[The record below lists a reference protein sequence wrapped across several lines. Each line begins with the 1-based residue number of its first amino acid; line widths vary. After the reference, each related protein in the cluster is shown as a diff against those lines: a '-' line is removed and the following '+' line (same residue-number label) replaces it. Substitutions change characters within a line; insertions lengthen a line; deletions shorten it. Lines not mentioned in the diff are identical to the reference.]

1 MAEGTALRYSPAF
14 ASSFVTRRLNLFDG
28 DTHMTRALAAT
39 LVGVLVLVC
48 SPLAQSGGGRLQI
61 SWIDVEGGASTLFKA
76 PNGQSLLFDTGFP
89 GNDDRDAKRIAAA
102 AKAMGLTRIDHVVIS
117 HWHGDHV
124 GGLPALAK
132 LIPIGTFYDH
142 GDGVEQA
149 DRPLYE
155 GYKVLAGTHRHIVKP
170 GETITLG
177 DVRVRV
183 LVGEGPVI
191 ANAVN
196 GGTTNPLCTNAV
208 RQEPAPPENIRM
220 VGLAINYGP
229 FKMATLGDADW
240 SRELELACPVNKL
253 GRINLYTMN
262 RHGSL
267 DNSGAPALL
276 GAIQPQVIVVNN
288 GPRKGLG
295 QKVDVK
301 YVTRQGE
308 TPAPYELNSYLRL
321 AKLPGIEGIWQAH
334 KSLLDADPAHNTTP
348 DMIANLDEG
357 AADQAY
363 TITAAV
369 SADGTFT
376 VTNSRNGFAKTYR
389 AR

>member
-1 MAEGTALRYSPAF
+1 MKWTQRF
-14 ASSFVTRRLNLFDG
+14 NLLDG

-39 LVGVLVLVC
+39 FVGVLALVC
-48 SPLAQSGGGRLQI
+48 SSLAQTGGGRLQI
-61 SWIDVEGGASTLFKA
+61 AWIDVEGGASTLFVA

-89 GNDDRDAKRIAAA
+89 GNDDRDARRIAAA
-102 AKAMGLTRIDHVVIS
+102 AKAMRLTRIDNVVIS

-124 GGLPALAK
+124 GGLPALSK
-132 LIPIGTFYDH
+132 LLPLGTFYDH
-142 GDGVEQA
+142 GDGVEQS

-155 GYKVLAGTHRHIVKP
+155 GYKAIAGTHRHIAKP

-183 LVGEGPVI
+183 LVAEGPVI
-191 ANAVN
+191 ATAVN

-208 RQEPAPPENIRM
+208 RQEPAAPENIRM
-220 VGLAINYGP
+220 VGLALNYGP

-301 YVTRQGE
+301 YVTRHGE

-334 KSLLDADPAHNTTP
+334 RSLLDADPAHNTAP
-348 DMIANLDEG
+348 DMIANLEEG

>member
-1 MAEGTALRYSPAF
+1 
-14 ASSFVTRRLNLFDG
+14 
-28 DTHMTRALAAT
+28 
-39 LVGVLVLVC
+39 
-48 SPLAQSGGGRLQI
+48 
-61 SWIDVEGGASTLFKA
+61 
-76 PNGQSLLFDTGFP
+76 
-89 GNDDRDAKRIAAA
+89 
-102 AKAMGLTRIDHVVIS
+102 
-117 HWHGDHV
+117 
-124 GGLPALAK
+124 
-132 LIPIGTFYDH
+132 
-142 GDGVEQA
+142 
-149 DRPLYE
+149 
-155 GYKVLAGTHRHIVKP
+155 
-170 GETITLG
+170 
-177 DVRVRV
+177 
-183 LVGEGPVI
+183 
-191 ANAVN
+191 
-196 GGTTNPLCTNAV
+196 
-208 RQEPAPPENIRM
+208 M

-334 KSLLDADPAHNTTP
+334 KSLLDADAAHNTTP

>member
-1 MAEGTALRYSPAF
+1 MT
-14 ASSFVTRRLNLFDG
+14 SFLTRTFNLLDG
-28 DTHMTRALAAT
+28 DTHMPRALAAT
-39 LVGVLVLVC
+39 LVGVLALVC
-48 SPLAQSGGGRLQI
+48 SLLAQTGGGRLQI
-61 SWIDVEGGASTLFKA
+61 AWVDVEGGASTLFVA

-132 LIPIGTFYDH
+132 MLPLGTFYDH
-142 GDGVEQA
+142 GDGVEQS

-155 GYKVLAGTHRHIVKP
+155 GYKALAGTHRHIVKP
-170 GETITLG
+170 GETIALG

-183 LVGEGPVI
+183 LVSEGPVI
-191 ANAVN
+191 ADAVN

-208 RQEPAPPENIRM
+208 RQEPAAPENIRM
-220 VGLAINYGP
+220 VGLAINYGT

-253 GRINLYTMN
+253 GRINLYTIN

-308 TPAPYELNSYLRL
+308 TAASYELNSYLRL
-321 AKLPGIEGIWQAH
+321 AKLPGIEGIWQGH
-334 KSLLDADPAHNTTP
+334 RSLLDADPAHNTAP
-348 DMIANLDEG
+348 DMIANLEEG
-357 AADQAY
+357 AADQGH